1 MADASRTPAAWTPML
16 GWLDYSES
24 VVINLV
30 RIIVEDL
37 TLARGDTQVKDLV
50 MRLSAHIPF

>member
-37 TLARGDTQVKDLV
+37 ALTRRDAQVKDLV
-50 MRLSAHIPF
+50 VRLGAHISF